1 MISQSPSEF
10 SPVQPAFSP
19 NVVASSALS
28 TAEGVSTR
36 RPSHIAFVDA
46 GLADVDTLIAG
57 LENTQ
62 VVLIDAGG
70 NGIAQITTT
79 LSSYENLTSVQI
91 FSHGSD
97 GLLQL
102 GETLLSSANVD
113 SYGTSLQ
120 QWSRALAAEA
130 DLMIYGCNVAAG
142 ADGLSLVHRLGELTG
157 ADVAASN
164 DLTGAGGNWQLE
176 VETGTIESAVALAAS
191 AQALYE
197 GELALLTNGDFE
209 QGLSGWQTLRGSGS
223 ITTDAISG
231 SSALEIGGTSRGVKQ
246 TLSATGGQTY
256 TLTGSGKTSS
266 GGNTS
271 IGLTFYDASGS
282 RLAARA
288 RKVRSRDWG
297 EFTIER
303 EAPAGTQ
310 SVRIWAYKAND
321 TGSFFL
327 DNLAL
332 NSGTVDPVEPPAAG
346 SELLSNA
353 GFESGLNRWKKV
365 KGTETTVGG
374 AFAGSKALRLSTAGS
389 GARQVL
395 SAVGGET
402 YKLSGY
408 GKKSSDG
415 YVGFGITFYDG
426 NSQKINNSG
435 VGRSVRSA
443 DWQLYEGE
451 AVAPENARFVR
462 FWTYKANG
470 NGDGL
475 LDQLSLK
482 TDSGSPSPPPE
493 LGRIGLD
500 DSTIGAS
507 EGDGSVTVTVNRTGS
522 TAGVATVDYSTVVG
536 SATAGS
542 DYQARS
548 GTLTFADGE
557 TQQSVNILLLNDNTP
572 EEQEVF
578 GFAIDNVNGT
588 ATLGAPRTA
597 QISIADND
605 GFTYRGNQYVLTSSA
620 KNWTQAQAEAASL
633 GGNLVTINTAAE
645 ETWLKQTFGDE
656 GYWIGLNDIDTEGMF
671 EWASGESVGYT
682 NWAPGEPNNGGG
694 NQDYGWMN
702 YGPALQWDD
711 DSPGVTRLGV
721 VEIGE
726 YNGPADGQG
735 NGLKG
740 EYYNNTDFTDLA
752 VTRTDATVNFNWG
765 EGSPAANID
774 RDTFSVRWS
783 GQIEARYSENYTFQT
798 TSDDGVRLWV
808 NERLIID
815 EYREQPATAFTGT
828 IALNAGQK
836 YDIRMEYFENGGA

>member
-57 LENTQ
+57 LEDTQ

-79 LSSYENLTSVQI
+79 LSNYENLTSVQI

-120 QWSRALAAEA
+120 QWSRSLAAEA

-191 AQALYE
+191 VQALYE

-266 GGNTS
+266 RGNTS

-415 YVGFGITFYDG
+415 YVGFGITFYNG

-500 DSTIGAS
+500 DSTISAS

-578 GFAIDNVNGT
+578 GFAIDNV
-588 ATLGAPRTA
+588 
-597 QISIADND
+597 
-605 GFTYRGNQYVLTSSA
+605 
-620 KNWTQAQAEAASL
+620 
-633 GGNLVTINTAAE
+633 
-645 ETWLKQTFGDE
+645 
-656 GYWIGLNDIDTEGMF
+656 
-671 EWASGESVGYT
+671 
-682 NWAPGEPNNGGG
+682 
-694 NQDYGWMN
+694 
-702 YGPALQWDD
+702 
-711 DSPGVTRLGV
+711 
-721 VEIGE
+721 
-726 YNGPADGQG
+726 
-735 NGLKG
+735 
-740 EYYNNTDFTDLA
+740 
-752 VTRTDATVNFNWG
+752 
-765 EGSPAANID
+765 
-774 RDTFSVRWS
+774 
-783 GQIEARYSENYTFQT
+783 
-798 TSDDGVRLWV
+798 
-808 NERLIID
+808 
-815 EYREQPATAFTGT
+815 
-828 IALNAGQK
+828 
-836 YDIRMEYFENGGA
+836 